1 MMPAQLSKPR
11 AAKPGITKGGEP
23 LLSQLLAI
31 WRRRKW
37 LIIGCAGGAVLLGLV
52 LTLLVTPKYMAS
64 TTIEIQR
71 EGSNAISVS
80 NNDTKTN
87 FVDQEFYETQ
97 YGLLRSEA
105 LAKRVVVNLRLQ
117 DNPHFFEMY
126 GAPSNWIVDGAIA
139 PGASTRDARI
149 NTAASILLDNFSI
162 NAERLSRLVELRFT
176 SPDPALSKQIVDAWA
191 QAFIRTT
198 LDRRFDA
205 TSYARQYLEQRLQQL
220 RGKIDES
227 ERQLVGYA
235 RREGIVNVPVTSSGT
250 GSEGGG
256 ERSLIAENLSTLNA
270 ELASATADRIRAE
283 SRLNT
288 ANGQSAE
295 ALQNTAISTLRQQRS
310 QLASDYA
317 RLMVQFQPDYPP
329 AQAIQ
334 RQIVQ
339 MDRAIAAEEQRVSGT
354 LRQNYQASLTRE
366 QDLERRVNA
375 LKSGVLDFRQRSIQ
389 YNIIQRDADTNRQLY
404 DALLQRY
411 KEIGIAGG
419 VGVNNISVVDP
430 AELPKRPSSPRLF
443 LNLALALL
451 GGLAL
456 GAMAALLLEQLEQGI
471 SDPKL
476 VETMLGVPLLGT
488 IPRTDVENVVSEL
501 QNPKSVLYEAYLSL
515 QTTLSF
521 ATDHGVPQTLSVT
534 STQPGEGKST
544 TSYALA
550 RLLARTGRSVV
561 LIDGDMRSPSVHHE
575 LGIRNEVGLSA
586 YLSSNAVLAAIVQ
599 PTDMEKL
606 SVVTAGLQPPSAPEL
621 LASDRFTQMLTELRE
636 RFDHVVIDAPPVMGL
651 ADAPIVGGHVEGMIF
666 VIQSHVTHQNMVRV
680 ALERLETANVTV
692 FGAVMTKY
700 NPSNGHYGYGYG
712 YGYEYGKPAA

>member
-1 MMPAQLSKPR
+1 
-11 AAKPGITKGGEP
+11 
-23 LLSQLLAI
+23 
-31 WRRRKW
+31 
-37 LIIGCAGGAVLLGLV
+37 
-52 LTLLVTPKYMAS
+52 
-64 TTIEIQR
+64 
-71 EGSNAISVS
+71 
-80 NNDTKTN
+80 
-87 FVDQEFYETQ
+87 
-97 YGLLRSEA
+97 
-105 LAKRVVVNLRLQ
+105 
-117 DNPHFFEMY
+117 
-126 GAPSNWIVDGAIA
+126 
-139 PGASTRDARI
+139 
-149 NTAASILLDNFSI
+149 
-162 NAERLSRLVELRFT
+162 
-176 SPDPALSKQIVDAWA
+176 
-191 QAFIRTT
+191 
-198 LDRRFDA
+198 
-205 TSYARQYLEQRLQQL
+205 
-220 RGKIDES
+220 
-227 ERQLVGYA
+227 
-235 RREGIVNVPVTSSGT
+235 
-250 GSEGGG
+250 
-256 ERSLIAENLSTLNA
+256 
-270 ELASATADRIRAE
+270 
-283 SRLNT
+283 
-288 ANGQSAE
+288 
-295 ALQNTAISTLRQQRS
+295 
-310 QLASDYA
+310 
-317 RLMVQFQPDYPP
+317 MVQFQPDYPP

-354 LRQNYQASLTRE
+354 LRQNYQSSLTRE

-419 VGVNNISVVDP
+419 VGVNNISVVDS
-430 AELPKRPSSPRLF
+430 AELPERPSSPRLF

-488 IPRTDVENVVSEL
+488 IPRTDVDNVVSEL

-521 ATDHGVPQTLSVT
+521 ATDHGVPRTLSVT

-575 LGIRNEVGLSA
+575 LGIRNEAGLST
-586 YLSSNAVLAAIVQ
+586 YLSSNAGLADVVQ

-606 SVVTAGLQPPSAPEL
+606 SVVTAGQQPPSAPEL
-621 LASDRFTQMLTELRE
+621 LASDRFAQMLTELRE

-666 VIQSHVTHQNMVRV
+666 VIQSHATHQNMVRV
-680 ALERLETANVTV
+680 ALERLEIANVTV

-700 NPSNGHYGYGYG
+700 NPGNGHYGYGYG
-712 YGYEYGKPAA
+712 YGYEYGKPAV